1 MASSFRNLSSITSIC
16 IIATCDVTSSSKFH
30 IQPLSRAHRHRIAYY
45 ITVINIKLYCL
56 WSRPGQRQRDRE
68 RQRETERDRERQR
81 ETERDRER
89 QRETERHT
97 EKHRETQR
105 DTQTHRSTYT
115 ERQRGR
121 EAERQTERQR
131 EIVEL
136 YNNHATLC
144 LQMATCK
151 DTWKLVGNA
160 VL

>member
-30 IQPLSRAHRHRIAYY
+30 IQPQAHRHRIAYY

-68 RQRETERDRERQR
+68 TERDREKQRETERDRERQR
-81 ETERDRER
+81 ETERDRE
-89 QRETERHT
+89 T
-97 EKHRETQR
+97 HRETHRHTDPHTQR
-105 DTQTHRSTYT
+105 DRVT

-121 EAERQTERQR
+121 EADRETERQR